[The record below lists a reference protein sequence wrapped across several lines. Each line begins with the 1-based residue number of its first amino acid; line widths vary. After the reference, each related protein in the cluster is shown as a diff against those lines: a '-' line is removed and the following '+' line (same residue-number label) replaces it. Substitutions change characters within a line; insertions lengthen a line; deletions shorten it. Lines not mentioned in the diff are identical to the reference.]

1 MKYTLKTKDGI
12 KILASDNL
20 NDIYIWVFD
29 NDQYIKGYVK
39 EKNKEIVYILTNK
52 SLCDAMEYIL
62 ERFSLYSK

>member
-1 MKYTLKTKDGI
+1 MTNMLYRNSYYTRE
-12 KILASDNL
+12 
-20 NDIYIWVFD
+20 D